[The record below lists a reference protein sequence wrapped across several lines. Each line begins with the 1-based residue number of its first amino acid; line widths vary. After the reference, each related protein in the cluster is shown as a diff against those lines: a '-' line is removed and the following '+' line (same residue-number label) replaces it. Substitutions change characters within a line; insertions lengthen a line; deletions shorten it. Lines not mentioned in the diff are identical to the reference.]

1 MGYFRREADE
11 ELHLLQRQDLLV
23 WRKDYFL
30 VAVDEEARHQV
41 PVHSLELMALLALLE
56 QVEPREDVASR
67 KQAQ

>member
-1 MGYFRREADE
+1 MGYCQRAEDE
-11 ELHLLQRQDLLV
+11 ELRPPQMLDLPVLQ
-23 WRKDYFL
+23 KDYCL

-41 PVHSLELMALLALLE
+41 PVHHLAVLAPLE

>member
-41 PVHSLELMALLALLE
+41 PVHSLELMALLAPL
-56 QVEPREDVASR
+56 D
-67 KQAQ
+67 